1 MTFQGKPKIQ
11 GLFKDCGNPV
21 IETVSILY
29 DQITLQLYHS
39 NGIVGLLHALLF
51 PIESEVLI
59 QSLFCMIRW

>member
-1 MTFQGKPKIQ
+1 MT
-11 GLFKDCGNPV
+11 

-29 DQITLQLYHS
+29 DQITLHLYHR

-59 QSLFCMIRW
+59 QSLFCMIR